1 VFRPHP
7 TAHHPIQYKSKIT
20 YENHPKEVKEV
31 VRSMPSLLPSFTPSP
46 ASLEGFTA
54 RPAITLD
61 PEQDPDPRSSSLLLD
76 PEEIHQLP
84 DLEDN
89 HL

>member
-1 VFRPHP
+1 
-7 TAHHPIQYKSKIT
+7 
-20 YENHPKEVKEV
+20 
-31 VRSMPSLLPSFTPSP
+31 MPSLLPTFTPSP
-46 ASLEGFTA
+46 ASLDGFTA

-61 PEQDPDPRSSSLLLD
+61 PEEAQDPRSASLID

-84 DLEDN
+84 DLVDN

>member
-1 VFRPHP
+1 M
-7 TAHHPIQYKSKIT
+7 
-20 YENHPKEVKEV
+20 KEVI
-31 VRSMPSLLPSFTPSP
+31 RSMPSLLPSFTPSP
-46 ASLEGFTA
+46 SSLEEFTA

-61 PEQDPDPRSSSLLLD
+61 PEQEKDPRSASLLLD

>member
-1 VFRPHP
+1 M
-7 TAHHPIQYKSKIT
+7 
-20 YENHPKEVKEV
+20 KEVI
-31 VRSMPSLLPSFTPSP
+31 RSMPSLLPSFTPSP
-46 ASLEGFTA
+46 SSLEEFTA

-61 PEQDPDPRSSSLLLD
+61 PEEEEKDPRSSSLLLD

>member
-1 VFRPHP
+1 MLLFGFLVLLSSHETLLKRFS
-7 TAHHPIQYKSKIT
+7 Q
-20 YENHPKEVKEV
+20 VKEV
-31 VRSMPSLLPSFTPSP
+31 VRSMPSLLPTFTPSP
-46 ASLEGFTA
+46 ASLDGFTA

-61 PEQDPDPRSSSLLLD
+61 PEEAQDPRSASLLD

-84 DLEDN
+84 DLVDN

>member
-1 VFRPHP
+1 MLLFWPPHFVVSQKKLQ
-7 TAHHPIQYKSKIT
+7 TCFAQ
-20 YENHPKEVKEV
+20 VKEV

>member
-61 PEQDPDPRSSSLLLD
+61 PEQDQDPRSSSLLLD

>member
-1 VFRPHP
+1 MLLFGFLVLLSSHEKLFFF
-7 TAHHPIQYKSKIT
+7 Q
-20 YENHPKEVKEV
+20 VKEV
-31 VRSMPSLLPSFTPSP
+31 VRSMPSLLPTFTPSP

-54 RPAITLD
+54 KPAITLD
-61 PEQDPDPRSSSLLLD
+61 PEEAQDPRSASLLD

-84 DLEDN
+84 DLVDN

>member
-1 VFRPHP
+1 M
-7 TAHHPIQYKSKIT
+7 
-20 YENHPKEVKEV
+20 KEVI
-31 VRSMPSLLPSFTPSP
+31 RSMPSLLPSFTPSP
-46 ASLEGFTA
+46 SSLEEFTA

-61 PEQDPDPRSSSLLLD
+61 PEEKDPRSASLLLD